1 MFLKGAPMTSLQQG
15 RYRHAKVDA
24 LIGGA
29 ALSSLLFI
37 WLIAVPA
44 FGPAK
49 LPRHAGH
56 IALLSAHIVTGALML
71 MSGAIALRIGITK
84 QMFRWHKGA
93 GYLYLGS
100 GTIASS
106 VALIRSF
113 DTGHTPGLSTG
124 TLAAF
129 WLLFTAMAYR
139 AIRNRQFG
147 EHREWMIRSYVLA
160 WTFVFCRFW
169 TRAAPAGLQGKESD
183 MIWLTWVA
191 PILLAEICL
200 QWNNGRART
209 GG

>member
-1 MFLKGAPMTSLQQG
+1 MFREGAPMAGSRLG
-15 RYRHAKVDA
+15 RYRHTRADA

-44 FGPAK
+44 FGPDK
-49 LPRHAGH
+49 LSRHAGH
-56 IALLSAHIVTGALML
+56 ILLLSAHIVTGALML
-71 MSGAIALRIGITK
+71 ISGAITLRIGITK
-84 QMFRWHKGA
+84 QWFRWHKAA
-93 GYLYLGS
+93 GYLYLASGS
-100 GTIASS
+100 IASS
-106 VALIRSF
+106 VALVRSF

-139 AIRNRQFG
+139 AIWNRQVG
-147 EHREWMIRSYVLA
+147 EHRAWMIRSYVLA

-200 QWNNGRART
+200 QWNSGRART